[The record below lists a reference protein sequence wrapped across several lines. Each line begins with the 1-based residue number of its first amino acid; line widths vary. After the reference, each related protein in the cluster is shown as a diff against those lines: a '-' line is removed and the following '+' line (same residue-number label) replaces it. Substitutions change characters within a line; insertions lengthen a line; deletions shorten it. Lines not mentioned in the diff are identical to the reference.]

1 VHTFLVMLQLQAQL
15 NAGLCHLQHENYFN
29 CQNCSQIG
37 YGPFELNKTSGFQL
51 IVRHTKSGYGESC
64 HIILC
69 KAAYNGCSVQH
80 APHQLYSF
88 GRVTLPCAALPSEMY
103 CRHPFGQA
111 SSAVQ
116 IWCKPIYTCLVDMQA
131 LFRQFHLKPH
141 CQTYRSNLAMILLS
155 HPSATLGSIHM
166 PRHSAMNGTYLLYMA
181 TICKS
186 ILPEITA
193 LVCSHEDI
201 CFSTTRL
208 ACQLLLPNVTSI
220 GFSSNTDNV
229 SFCLEDFH
237 MLPSQVASAGE
248 PCHICCSFVSPT
260 YRASPL

>member
-1 VHTFLVMLQLQAQL
+1 MPCPPLQ
-15 NAGLCHLQHENYFN
+15 
-29 CQNCSQIG
+29 
-37 YGPFELNKTSGFQL
+37 
-51 IVRHTKSGYGESC
+51 SC
-64 HIILC
+64 IL
-69 KAAYNGCSVQH
+69 SV
-80 APHQLYSF
+80 LYSMLHTACTVF
-88 GRVTLPCAALPSEMY
+88 GIPCQGLPCTASSSELY
-103 CRHPFGQA
+103 CRRPCGHT
-111 SSAVQ
+111 SSAMQ
-116 IWCKPIYTCLVDMQA
+116 IWCKPIYTCLVDMHA
-131 LFRQFHLKPH
+131 LFQQFHLKPH

>member
-1 VHTFLVMLQLQAQL
+1 MHTFLVMLQLQAQL

-141 CQTYRSNLAMILLS
+141 CQTYRSNLAMNLLS
-155 HPSATLGSIHM
+155 HPNATLGSIHM
-166 PRHSAMNGTYLLYMA
+166 ARQSTLNRTCSPYLS

-186 ILPEITA
+186 ILPEMTA
-193 LVCSHEDI
+193 LICSQEGI
-201 CFSTTRL
+201 CFSTTFL
-208 ACQLLLPNVTSI
+208 SFLFFFFFFLFFFFFFLLFFSVSVLPGLHANCCFL
-220 GFSSNTDNV
+220 GK
-229 SFCLEDFH
+229 
-237 MLPSQVASAGE
+237 
-248 PCHICCSFVSPT
+248 CHQYWLFQQQ
-260 YRASPL
+260 R